1 MIMEKVGLSVVT
13 YVINSGSFLQS
24 FATQQKIK
32 SLGYDTE
39 IINIEGVKD
48 IIGKERKKYF
58 LSRCLNINELK
69 SYVVTLKGIVRK
81 KFDRKYAS
89 QIKTRDE
96 VFSKFY
102 DDYFK
107 FSPVEY
113 GWDNV
118 GKMCNKYKAVVVGS
132 DQLWRPVNIA
142 GDFYTLNFVP
152 DDVLKISYST
162 SFGVSKLPKKIE
174 EKAKAFLRRIELLS
188 VREVSG
194 QKMVKDLIGREIP
207 VVCDPT
213 MLLSAE
219 EWESYINKERIID
232 EPYILCYFLGSNE
245 EYLKFA
251 KRLKENK
258 KIKLVGLVHCAGYNT
273 KVNVYMDETP
283 FNVGPLEFINL
294 IKYAEYVL
302 TDSFH
307 CCVFSILFEKSFFA
321 FKRFSDGDEMST
333 NDRLTTLFNWTGI
346 KNRLLNGNEEI
357 NEKLFSNIN
366 YAEVKERL
374 NIKRAESIKYL
385 EDALGGKHD

>member
-1 MIMEKVGLSVVT
+1 M
-13 YVINSGSFLQS
+13 
-24 FATQQKIK
+24 
-32 SLGYDTE
+32 
-39 IINIEGVKD
+39 
-48 IIGKERKKYF
+48 
-58 LSRCLNINELK
+58 
-69 SYVVTLKGIVRK
+69 
-81 KFDRKYAS
+81 
-89 QIKTRDE
+89 
-96 VFSKFY
+96 
-102 DDYFK
+102 
-107 FSPVEY
+107 
-113 GWDNV
+113 
-118 GKMCNKYKAVVVGS
+118 
-132 DQLWRPVNIA
+132 
-142 GDFYTLNFVP
+142 
-152 DDVLKISYST
+152 
-162 SFGVSKLPKKIE
+162 
-174 EKAKAFLRRIELLS
+174 RRIELLS

-258 KIKLVGLVHCAGYNT
+258 KTKLVGLVHCAGYNT

-346 KNRLLNGNEEI
+346 KNRLLDGNEEI